1 MEYSA
6 YQLLWLFLC
15 YAFLGWLCE
24 TALAAARK
32 RRLLNRGFLN
42 VPFSPVYG
50 LGGVLFA
57 IFLSELRDDPF
68 FLFLGGMI
76 LATALELF
84 TGILLEKLTGQKW
97 WDYSGRRFQFE
108 GHISLTYSV
117 IWGLAAV
124 FNLFVGNRLILAL
137 VGLIPVAVGR
147 IILLVVYI
155 VLGLDVLTSLAAL
168 FQWKLSLPDTRQL
181 SRFLRALTQRLDN
194 AVTRYIQRRVVRAYP
209 NLDPARGKARAKK
222 KATVFAQGCCF
233 YKLACLFFLGAFL
246 GDIIETIFC
255 RLTAGVWMSRSSVV
269 WGPFS
274 IVWGL
279 ALAAATLLLHKYR
292 TRSASF
298 FFVAG
303 TLLGGLGAVLLT
315 ALLYKYRRKSDG
327 YLFFV
332 GTVAGGAYEYFCS
345 VFTELV
351 FGTVFWDYS
360 KIPFNLGGRINLLYC
375 FFWGIA
381 AVIWLKVIYPV
392 LSGWIEKLPIR
403 AGKSLTWV
411 LILFMLVNVIL
422 SALAMGRFVQRQGN
436 PAPAD
441 NALGRFLDERFPDER
456 MERIYPNIVFVE

>member
-1 MEYSA
+1 MEYST

-24 TALAAARK
+24 TALAAVRK

-50 LGGVLFA
+50 LGGVLFS
-57 IFLSELRDDPF
+57 IFLPELRDDPF

-124 FNLFVGNRLILAL
+124 FNLFVGNRLILTL

-209 NLDPARGKARAKK
+209 NLDPARGKAREKE

-279 ALAAATLLLHKYR
+279 
-292 TRSASF
+292 
-298 FFVAG
+298 
-303 TLLGGLGAVLLT
+303 GAVLLT

-360 KIPFNLGGRINLLYC
+360 NIPFNLGGRINLLYC

-381 AVIWLKVIYPV
+381 AVVWLKVIYPV

-403 AGKSLTWV
+403 AGKILTWV

>member
-1 MEYSA
+1 MEYSI

-15 YAFLGWLCE
+15 YAFLGWLSE

-32 RRLLNRGFLN
+32 GRLLNRGFLN
-42 VPFSPVYG
+42 IPFSPVYG

-57 IFLSELRDDPF
+57 LFLPELRDDPF

-97 WDYSGRRFQFE
+97 WDYSSRRFQFE
-108 GHISLTYSV
+108 GHINLTYSV
-117 IWGLAAV
+117 IWGLCAL
-124 FNLFVGNRLILAL
+124 FCLFVGNKLILSL
-137 VGLIPVAVGR
+137 VGLIPPAVGKL
-147 IILLVVYI
+147 ILLGIYV
-155 VLGLDVLTSLAAL
+155 VLGLDILTSLAAL
-168 FQWKLSLPDTRQL
+168 FQWKLSLPDTREL
-181 SRFLRALTQRLDN
+181 SRFLSRLTQALDN
-194 AVTRYIQRRVVRAYP
+194 AVTRYVQRRVTRAYP
-209 NLDPARGKARAKK
+209 NLDPTKGPARSKAAP
-222 KATVFAQGCCF
+222 TVFAQGCCF

-255 RLTAGVWMSRSSVV
+255 RVTAGVWMSRSSVV

-279 ALAAATLLLHKYR
+279 
-292 TRSASF
+292 
-298 FFVAG
+298 
-303 TLLGGLGAVLLT
+303 GAVLLT
-315 ALLYKYRRKSDG
+315 ALLYKYRHKSDG
-327 YLFFV
+327 YIFFV

-360 KIPFNLGGRINLLYC
+360 HLPFNLGGRINLLYC

-381 AVIWLKVIYPV
+381 AVVWLKLVYPV

-403 AGKSLTWV
+403 AGKLLTWV
-411 LILFMLVNVIL
+411 LILFMLVNVVL
-422 SALAMGRFVQRQGN
+422 SALAMGRFVQRQKN
-436 PAPAD
+436 PAPAG
-441 NALGRFLDERFPDER
+441 NALSQFLDDRFPDER
-456 MERIYPNIVFVE
+456 MERIYPNILFVE

>member
-1 MEYSA
+1 MEYSM

-15 YAFLGWLCE
+15 YAFLGWLSE

-32 RRLLNRGFLN
+32 GRLLNRGFLN
-42 VPFSPVYG
+42 TPFSPVYG

-57 IFLSELRDDPF
+57 LFLPELRDDPF

-97 WDYSGRRFQFE
+97 WDYSQRRFQFE
-108 GHISLTYSV
+108 GHINLTYSV
-117 IWGLAAV
+117 IWGLCAL
-124 FNLFVGNRLILAL
+124 FCLFVGNRLILAL
-137 VGLIPVAVGR
+137 VGLIPYAVGR
-147 IILLVVYI
+147 FILLGIYV
-155 VLGLDVLTSLAAL
+155 VLGLDILTSLAAL
-168 FQWKLSLPDTRQL
+168 FQWKLSLPDTREL
-181 SRFLRALTQRLDN
+181 SQFLSKLTQTLDN
-194 AVTRYIQRRVVRAYP
+194 AVTRYVQRRVTRAYP
-209 NLDPARGKARAKK
+209 NLDPTKGRVHTKAAP
-222 KATVFAQGCCF
+222 TVFAQGCGF

-255 RLTAGVWMSRSSVV
+255 RVTAGVWMSRSSVV

-279 ALAAATLLLHKYR
+279 
-292 TRSASF
+292 
-298 FFVAG
+298 
-303 TLLGGLGAVLLT
+303 GAVLLT
-315 ALLYKYRRKSDG
+315 ALLYKYRHKSDG
-327 YLFFV
+327 YIFFV

-360 KIPFNLGGRINLLYC
+360 HIPFNLGGRINLLYC

-381 AVIWLKVIYPV
+381 AVVWLKLVYPV

-403 AGKSLTWV
+403 TGKLLTWA
-411 LILFMLVNVIL
+411 LILFMLVNIVL

-436 PAPAD
+436 PAPAN
-441 NALGRFLDERFPDER
+441 NAVSRFLDERFPDKR
-456 MERIYPNIVFVE
+456 MERIYPNILFVE

>member
-24 TALAAARK
+24 TALAAVRK

-57 IFLSELRDDPF
+57 IFLPELRDDPF

-124 FNLFVGNRLILAL
+124 FNLFVGNGLILTL

-194 AVTRYIQRRVVRAYP
+194 AVTRSIQRRVVRAYP
-209 NLDPARGKARAKK
+209 NLDPARGKAREKG

-279 ALAAATLLLHKYR
+279 
-292 TRSASF
+292 
-298 FFVAG
+298 
-303 TLLGGLGAVLLT
+303 GAVLLT
-315 ALLYKYRRKSDG
+315 ALLYKYRHKSDG

-360 KIPFNLGGRINLLYC
+360 HIPFNLGGRINLLYC

-381 AVIWLKVIYPV
+381 AVVWLKVIYPV

-403 AGKSLTWV
+403 AGKILTWV

-441 NALGRFLDERFPDER
+441 NALGRFLDERFPDQR